1 MRRAGF
7 HRWVTIGA
15 VAASSILVLSGC
27 VTGSAVT
34 KNSRGVEPVPQSVAK
49 FYDQKLAWSGCE
61 SGGLTCAS
69 ATVPIDWAH
78 PSAGTLKLALIRHV
92 TTSTTRVGSLLLN
105 PGGPGGSGYDMV
117 SQSLTGATDSALRTS
132 FDIVGWDPR
141 GVGRSSPISCLG
153 NSQMDAFLY
162 AVPSAPEG
170 SDAWLASRVPI
181 EKNYAAACVKNTG
194 ALLGHIDAESNA
206 RDMDLL
212 RAVLG
217 DSKLNYLGFSYGT
230 FFGAHY
236 AELFPKNVGRLV
248 LDGPVDPSITEPVDF
263 TTQMGGFESSFRA
276 YIADCLAGSAC
287 PFSGTVDDALAQA
300 RALIATVGSESLTS
314 ADGRTLTLGTL
325 GTAISYPLYSKDSW
339 PDLSQMFQ
347 GLQKGSAV
355 VAFQF
360 ADGYNGRNTNGQ
372 FSEQTNVY
380 TAALCLDGVFP
391 QTLAGTRAT
400 MDTIDAAA
408 PTIGAIFSYSDW
420 VHVDIA
426 CQNWPYAPVLHPE
439 EIHAKGSAPIM
450 VVGTTDDPATPYAG
464 AVSLAKQLESGH
476 LVTRKGE
483 GHTAYGSG
491 NSCID
496 RTVDSYL
503 VSGTIPAKDPL
514 C

>member
-1 MRRAGF
+1 MNSARFRRGIA
-7 HRWVTIGA
+7 IAA
-15 VAASSILVLSGC
+15 VIASSILVLSGC
-27 VTGSAVT
+27 AGGSITA
-34 KNSRGVEPVPQSVAK
+34 KNSRGAEPVASSLAK
-49 FYDQKLAWSGCE
+49 FYDQKLDWSGCE
-61 SGGLTCAS
+61 ASGLTCAS

-78 PSAGTLKLALIRHV
+78 PSTGTLKLALIRHV
-92 TTSTTRVGSLLLN
+92 TTSAKRVGSLLLN

-117 SQSLTGATDSALRTS
+117 SQSLTNVTDAALRTS

-141 GVGRSSPISCLG
+141 GVGRSSPVTCLG

-162 AVPSAPEG
+162 GQPSAPEG
-170 SDAWLASRVPI
+170 SDAWLASRVPL
-181 EKNYAAACVKNTG
+181 EKAYAAACAKNTG
-194 ALLGHIDAESNA
+194 ALLGHIDAASNA

-217 DSKLNYLGFSYGT
+217 DSRLNYLGFSYGT

-236 AELFPKNVGRLV
+236 ADLFPKNVGRLV
-248 LDGPVDPSITEPVDF
+248 LDGPVDPSIAEPVDF

-287 PFSGTVDDALAQA
+287 PFTGTVDDALAQV
-300 RALIATVGSESLTS
+300 RALIATVGSEGLTS
-314 ADGRTLTLGTL
+314 ADGRTLALGTL

-355 VAFQF
+355 LAFQF
-360 ADGYNGRNTNGQ
+360 ADGYNGRSANGQ

-391 QTLAGTRAT
+391 PTLAGTRAT
-400 MDTIDAAA
+400 MDTIASAA

-426 CQNWPYAPVLHPE
+426 CQNWPYASVLHPE
-439 EIHAKGSAPIM
+439 QLHARGAAPIM
-450 VVGTTDDPATPYAG
+450 VVGTTDDPATPYSG

-476 LVTRKGE
+476 LITRKGE

-491 NSCID
+491 NACID

-503 VSGTIPAKDPL
+503 VNGTIPAKDPL